1 MKPLIKLSI
10 KDFYFTH
17 KLQTRFR
24 DIDGFNHVN
33 NAVFLSYFE
42 DARKFFF
49 KRWNV
54 NMSNRSLIVAAVKV
68 DYHCQLKHPSNL
80 VLGQKISRLGQK
92 SFDISALLFCDNKLI
107 SSSTTTIVCYN
118 FEINK
123 SIPLFSEIKKDY
135 NL

>member
-1 MKPLIKLSI
+1 MKPLINSSI

-42 DARKFFF
+42 DARKIFF

-68 DYHCQLKHPSNL
+68 DYYYQLKHPSNL

-107 SSSTTTIVCYN
+107 SSSITTIVCYN

>member
-1 MKPLIKLSI
+1 MNPLIKLSI

-24 DIDGFNHVN
+24 DVDGFNHVN

-42 DARKFFF
+42 DARKIFF
-49 KRWNV
+49 KRWNLNV
-54 NMSNRSLIVAAVKV
+54 SNRSLIVAAIKV

-80 VLGQKISRLGQK
+80 VLGQKISRLGYK

-107 SSSTTTIVCYN
+107 SSSITTIVCYN

-123 SIPLFSEIKKDY
+123 SIPLFLEIKKDY

>member
-1 MKPLIKLSI
+1 MKPLINSSI

-42 DARKFFF
+42 DARKIFF

-54 NMSNRSLIVAAVKV
+54 NMSTRSLIVAAIKV
-68 DYHCQLKHPSNL
+68 DYYCQLKHPSNL
-80 VLGQKISRLGQK
+80 VLGQKISRLGKK
-92 SFDISALLFCDNKLI
+92 SFDIAAVLFCDNKLM
-107 SSSTTTIVCYN
+107 SSSITTVVCYN
-118 FEINK
+118 FEISK
-123 SIPLFSEIKKDY
+123 SIPLFPEIKKDY